1 MIPYLYIFYQ
11 TYDKLA
17 FVAVV
22 PVKSFN
28 YFNIYFVF
36 LFTLEND
43 LIEVETWLFSVN
55 FYKIYEITHPELTK
69 SS

>member
-1 MIPYLYIFYQ
+1 MITYLYIFYQ
-11 TYDKLA
+11 TYNKLA
-17 FVAVV
+17 SVTVL

-43 LIEVETWLFSVN
+43 LIEVET
-55 FYKIYEITHPELTK
+55 
-69 SS
+69 

>member
-17 FVAVV
+17 FVTVL

-28 YFNIYFVF
+28 YFHIYFVF

-43 LIEVETWLFSVN
+43 LIEVET
-55 FYKIYEITHPELTK
+55 
-69 SS
+69 

>member
-1 MIPYLYIFYQ
+1 MITYLYIFYQ

-17 FVAVV
+17 FVTVL

-36 LFTLEND
+36 LFTLENG
-43 LIEVETWLFSVN
+43 LIEVET
-55 FYKIYEITHPELTK
+55 
-69 SS
+69 

>member
-1 MIPYLYIFYQ
+1 MITYLYIFYQ
-11 TYDKLA
+11 TYDKSA
-17 FVAVV
+17 FVTFL

-43 LIEVETWLFSVN
+43 LIEVET
-55 FYKIYEITHPELTK
+55 
-69 SS
+69 